1 LQNHRLDI
9 DRTTSPQPVTTTRH
23 HNRKRRNKY
32 SVKPAQMAITPI
44 TIKNE

>member
-1 LQNHRLDI
+1 MTDAQAGLQNQAW
-9 DRTTSPQPVTTTRH
+9 TSTALRH

-32 SVKPAQMAITPI
+32 SVKPAQMTITPI